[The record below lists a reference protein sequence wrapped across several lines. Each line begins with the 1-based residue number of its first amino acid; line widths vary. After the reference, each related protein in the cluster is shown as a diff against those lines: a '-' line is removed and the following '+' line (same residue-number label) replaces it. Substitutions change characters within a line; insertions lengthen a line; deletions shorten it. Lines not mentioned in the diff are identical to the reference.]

1 MNTPGT
7 YALKFKGRR
16 EYNQD
21 EAIAVKHGKLIFLG
35 IADGMGGHEGG
46 ELASKAVAEVSDKII
61 SEAAEKDPAPTELKS
76 ILEKLFSDCQQEI
89 SRMVADNPEKAGM
102 GTTLSCVL
110 LSGDHYVWGN
120 IGDSR
125 VYHFN
130 GSRLKKITTDHSIIE
145 DYRNQFGPEDIPAYI
160 RSQSNV
166 ITRSLSG
173 DGDQPDIYPLD
184 KDFETIKRDEGFL
197 LCSDGLLP
205 GTSGDDIDWMV
216 KIITGN
222 NTLKDAAEDLVSH
235 AYDLGSNDNI
245 SVVLYEHHDFERI
258 TVPDFPKYIY
268 PPVEKPVKPKAEPNG
283 NKKIRYRGRISLTLI
298 ALLAFIGY
306 WILFKPFPLP
316 FVPEKSVTQPEYSN
330 PDNYPDAG
338 MNHNYETPAIQS
350 EDTVHKI
357 QQITPDNIKPVIM
370 PEERRSHRNSR
381 IK

>member
-110 LSGDHYVWGN
+110 LSGGHYVWGN

>member
-21 EAIAVKHGKLIFLG
+21 EAIVVKHGKLIFLG
-35 IADGMGGHEGG
+35 IADGMGGHEAG
-46 ELASKAVAEVSDKII
+46 ELASKAVADISDQII
-61 SEAAEKDPAPTELKS
+61 SDAAKKEPASDELKS
-76 ILEKLFSDCQQEI
+76 ILEKLFSECQQEI
-89 SRMVADNPEKAGM
+89 SRIVADNTEKAGM

-145 DYRNQFGPEDIPAYI
+145 DYRNQFGSEDIPAYI

-173 DGDQPDIYPLD
+173 DGDQPDIYPVD
-184 KDFETIKRDEGFL
+184 KDFEIIKRDEGFL
-197 LCSDGLLP
+197 LCSDGLIP

-222 NTLKDAAEDLVSH
+222 SNLKDAAEDLVSH

-258 TVPDFPKYIY
+258 TVPDFPKYVY
-268 PPVEKPVKPKAEPNG
+268 PPIEKPVKPKTEIPE
-283 NKKIRYRGRISLTLI
+283 NKKIRYRGRISLALI
-298 ALLAFIGY
+298 ALLSFIGY

-316 FVPEKSVTQPEYSN
+316 FVPENSVTYPDYSN
-330 PDNYPDAG
+330 PENYPDAG
-338 MNHNYETPAIQS
+338 LNNDYDAPAVRS
-350 EDTVHKI
+350 EDTVKI
-357 QQITPDNIKPVIM
+357 KLITPDTIKHDTLLREDKPHSNFQV
-370 PEERRSHRNSR
+370 E
-381 IK
+381 

>member
-1 MNTPGT
+1 MDTPRT

-21 EAIAVKHGKLIFLG
+21 EAIVVKHGNLIFLG
-35 IADGMGGHEGG
+35 IADGMGGHKGG
-46 ELASKAVAEVSDKII
+46 ELASKSVAEVSDSII
-61 SEAAEKDPAPTELKS
+61 SEAARKDPAPSELKP
-76 ILEKLFSDCQQEI
+76 ILEKLYSDCQQEI

-130 GSRLKKITTDHSIIE
+130 GSRLKKITTDHSLIE
-145 DYRNQFGPEDIPAYI
+145 DYRNQFGSEDIPAYI

-173 DGDQPDIYPLD
+173 DGDQPDIYPRD

-197 LCSDGLLP
+197 LCSDGLIP
-205 GTSGDDIDWMV
+205 GTSGDDNDWMV
-216 KIITGN
+216 KIIAGN

-258 TVPDFPKYIY
+258 IVPEYPKYVY
-268 PPVEKPVKPKAEPNG
+268 PPVEKPLNTKTEQPK
-283 NKKIRYRGRISLTLI
+283 NKKIKYRGRISMIVVAFL
-298 ALLAFIGY
+298 ALSGY
-306 WILFKPFPLP
+306 WVLMKPFPLP
-316 FVPEKSVTQPEYSN
+316 FMSGDSPPATDFYSPE
-330 PDNYPDAG
+330 
-338 MNHNYETPAIQS
+338 NHQENADIRNHS
-350 EDTVHKI
+350 
-357 QQITPDNIKPVIM
+357 KPVIIIDDKSSDM
-370 PEERRSHRNSR
+370 NRGITDTINPKDTTPERRHSSLQ
-381 IK
+381 IE